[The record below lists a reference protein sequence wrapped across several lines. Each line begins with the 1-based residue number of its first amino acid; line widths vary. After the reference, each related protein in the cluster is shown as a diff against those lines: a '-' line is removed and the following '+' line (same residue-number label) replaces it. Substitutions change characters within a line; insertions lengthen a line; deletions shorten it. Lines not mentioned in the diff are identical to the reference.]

1 MQQTG
6 AEHGFPHAI
15 VGYVDLRAPDA
26 LATLDRERAHP
37 RFRGV
42 RQQLHWHENPRY
54 RFASGRDIMD
64 EPAFR
69 AGLAGLGVGGLLFEL
84 QVFAS
89 QMTDA
94 ARLARDFPAVT
105 FVLLH
110 AGMLEDRSPAGWKLW
125 RDGMR
130 LLAAQPNVHVKLSG
144 LGTFEHACS
153 VALWKPVIEETLA
166 IFGAGR
172 CVFGSNFPIEK
183 LWTTYGEIVEVTN
196 ECLAALTERERRGVF
211 HDNAQRL
218 YGI

>member
-1 MQQTG
+1 
-6 AEHGFPHAI
+6 
-15 VGYVDLRAPDA
+15 
-26 LATLDRERAHP
+26 
-37 RFRGV
+37 
-42 RQQLHWHENPRY
+42 
-54 RFASGRDIMD
+54 
-64 EPAFR
+64 
-69 AGLAGLGVGGLLFEL
+69 
-84 QVFAS
+84 
-89 QMTDA
+89 MTNA

-110 AGMLEDRSPAGWKLW
+110 AGMLEDRTRAGWKLW

-153 VALWKPVIEETLA
+153 AALWKPVIEQTLA

-183 LWTTYGEIVEVTN
+183 LWTTYGELVEVTN
-196 ECLAALTERERRGVF
+196 ECLAGLTERERRGVF